1 MERTGRNDTL
11 YIPVNI
17 KTRLEFF
24 DGYGVAELIYT
35 TIAAGVSGLIA
46 VFLYTFTG
54 NITLCILIV
63 LITVATSVMALLKD
77 QSNQSVID
85 QIRFMVRFMKTQR
98 KFTYY
103 YKQEWGD

>member
-24 DGYGVAELIYT
+24 DGYGVAEFVYT
-35 TIAAGVSGLIA
+35 AIATGISGLIA
-46 VFLYTFTG
+46 VSLYAVTG
-54 NITLCILIV
+54 NTTLCILIL
-63 LITVATSVMALLKD
+63 LITVAASVMALLKD
-77 QSNQSVID
+77 QSNQSVTD
-85 QIRFMVRFMKTQR
+85 QIRFMVRFMKRQR
-98 KFTYY
+98 KFPYY